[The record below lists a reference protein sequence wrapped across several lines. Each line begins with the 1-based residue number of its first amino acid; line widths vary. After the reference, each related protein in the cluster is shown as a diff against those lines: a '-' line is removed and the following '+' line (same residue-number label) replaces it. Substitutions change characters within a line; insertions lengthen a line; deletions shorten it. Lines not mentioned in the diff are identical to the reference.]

1 MRHIVQVLTF
11 DAGSKIV
18 SGLVSFLLI
27 RFMAD
32 SEYAKY
38 TFALSI
44 TAVVIGTLASSFN
57 RIYIV
62 GFQHLN
68 LEKRSASFL
77 SLQIIGVFVMTILLS
92 PLAVDVGH
100 EYWVILILILATLF
114 TEYVRSI
121 FQQEMRFLRYSL
133 IDTARTLL
141 FCMGLLLVILVL
153 KLQPHAVEVILLQ
166 AGAAMVV
173 FFTAF
178 GKSFALKEMLQ
189 LGKALNLARSIIQ
202 GPYRHLFIY
211 FLLLAFFS
219 QLDVFMLKVMGTNFQ
234 LATYGSAFRYYTILI
249 MALNSI
255 HAVLL
260 PVIQTATTI
269 RDLDRIYHNNFRLL
283 RVVVPTLF
291 IGAWAAQWIIPWID
305 KGRYPEAITVFQI
318 LAASAGVSLAFS
330 PHVNVVMRFEDFKF
344 LVLVIALG
352 LVLSIGLNVVLIPAF
367 GASGTAVATLA
378 SFAFVN
384 GMIYIRARS
393 HRQRFKQV
401 QQDTP

>member
-1 MRHIVQVLTF
+1 MRRIAQVFSF
-11 DAGSKIV
+11 DVGSKIV
-18 SGLVSFLLI
+18 SGILNVLLI

-32 SEYAKY
+32 GEYAKY
-38 TFALSI
+38 TLALSI

-62 GFQHLN
+62 GYQRLN

-77 SLQIIGVFVMTILLS
+77 SLQIIGVFVMAILLS
-92 PLAVDVGH
+92 PLAADVGR

-141 FCMGLLLVILVL
+141 FCMGLLLVIFVL
-153 KLQPHAVEVILLQ
+153 KLEPRAVEVILLQ
-166 AGAAMVV
+166 AGVAMVV

-178 GKSFALKEMLQ
+178 GKSLALKEMLH
-189 LGKALNLARSIIQ
+189 LGKAWNLVKTIIQ
-202 GPYRHLFIY
+202 GNYRYLFGY
-211 FLLLAFFS
+211 FFLLAFLS
-219 QLDVFMLKVMGTNFQ
+219 QIDVFTLQTIGTTHQ
-234 LATYGSAFRYYTILI
+234 VATYGSAFRYYTILI
-249 MALNSI
+249 LALNSV

-260 PVIQTATTI
+260 PTIQNAANI
-269 RDLDRIYHNNFRLL
+269 RDLNRIYRNNIKI
-283 RVVVPTLF
+283 VMIVAPVIF
-291 IGAWAAQWIIPWID
+291 ISAILAQWIIPLID
-305 KGRYPEAITVFQI
+305 KGRYPEATLVFRI
-318 LAASAGVSLAFS
+318 LSISALISLVFS

-401 QQDTP
+401 QQDTT